1 MSVQAKSTVPIK
13 KSPAPGLQLVPPADL
28 FDRMAKVY
36 DSVAHRAFEIFEH
49 NGRSFGRDLE
59 NWFRAEAELLHP
71 VHIDIAET
79 EGALSVRAE
88 VPGFSAKDLEVSI
101 EPRRLTITGKR
112 ETTEERKDKKMIYQE
127 RCSDQIMRVL
137 DLPVAVDGDKAS
149 ATIRNGVLELN
160 LPKAPAPKKVP
171 IETKGGNA
179 DPEC

>member
-1 MSVQAKSTVPIK
+1 MSVQAKSAVPVR
-13 KSPAPGLQLVPPADL
+13 KSPAHGLRLVPPGDL
-28 FDRMAKVY
+28 FDRMTNIY
-36 DSVAHRAFEIFEH
+36 DSVARRAFEIFEH
-49 NGRSFGRDLE
+49 NGSIGRDLE

-88 VPGFSAKDLEVSI
+88 VPGFTAKDLEVSI
-101 EPRRLTITGKR
+101 EPLRLTITGKR
-112 ETTEERKDKKMIYQE
+112 ETTVERKDKKVIYQE

-149 ATIRNGVLELN
+149 ATIKHGVLELN
-160 LPKAPAPKKVP
+160 LPKAPAPKKVR
-171 IETKGGNA
+171 IEAKGGNA